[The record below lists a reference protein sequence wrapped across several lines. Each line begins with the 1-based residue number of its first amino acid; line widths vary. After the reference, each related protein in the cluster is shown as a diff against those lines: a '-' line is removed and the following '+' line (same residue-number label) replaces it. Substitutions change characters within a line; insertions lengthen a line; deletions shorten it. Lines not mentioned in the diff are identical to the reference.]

1 MAEKSK
7 ISFTPVA
14 DPVWVHPL
22 TTPFSYGNREIAEI
36 AIRKPNGRDLLYYGS
51 PVIADPTSD
60 KEARLDFVVT
70 YKLASALSDIPEKVL
85 LDNADPADMVDLGWK
100 IGSFFI
106 PGWQDLLPALTK
118 AKALSSFAGEQPD
131 A

>member
-22 TTPFSYGNREIAEI
+22 VSSITYGNREIAEI

-60 KEARLDFVVT
+60 KDARLDFAVT
-70 YKLASALSDIPEKVL
+70 YKLVSALSDIPEKVL
-85 LDNADPADMVDLGWK
+85 LDQADPADIVDLGWK

-106 PGWQDLLPALTK
+106 PGWQDFLPALMK
-118 AKALSSFAGEQPD
+118 AKAPSSSQDEPPVV
-131 A
+131 

>member
-1 MAEKSK
+1 MAKDSR
-7 ISFTPVA
+7 ITFTPVV

-22 TTPFSYGNREIAEI
+22 TSPITYGASEISEI
-36 AIRKPNGRDLLYYGS
+36 AIRKPNGRDLLFYGS
-51 PVIADPTSD
+51 PVVADPTSD
-60 KEARLDFVVT
+60 KDARLDFATV

-85 LDNADPADMVDLGWK
+85 QNVDVADMVDLGWK

-118 AKALSSFAGEQPD
+118 AKALSSSPDEQPD

>member
-22 TTPFSYGNREIAEI
+22 TTSLSYGAGTIAEI
-36 AIRKPNGRDLLYYGS
+36 AIRKPNGRDLLYHGS

-60 KEARLDFVVT
+60 KEARLDFAVT
-70 YKLASALSDIPEKVL
+70 YKLVSALSEIPEKVL
-85 LDNADPADMVDLGWK
+85 LDQADPADIVDLGWK

-118 AKALSSFAGEQPD
+118 AKALSSSQGEPP
-131 A
+131 AV

>member
-7 ISFTPVA
+7 ISFTPVS
-14 DPVWVHPL
+14 DPIWVHPL
-22 TTPFSYGNREIAEI
+22 TTPITYGATEIAEI
-36 AIRKPNGRDLLYYGS
+36 AIRKPNGRDLLFYGS

-60 KEARLDFVVT
+60 KEARLDFATV
-70 YKLASALSDIPEKVL
+70 YKLISALSDIPEKIL
-85 LDNADPADMVDLGWK
+85 QNADVADMVDLGWK

-118 AKALSSFAGEQPD
+118 AKALSSTVDEQPAD
-131 A
+131 

>member
-1 MAEKSK
+1 MAKDSQITFK
-7 ISFTPVA
+7 PVT

-22 TTPFSYGNREIAEI
+22 SAPIIYGASPITEI

-60 KEARLDFVVT
+60 KEARLDFAGV
-70 YKLASALSDIPEKVL
+70 YKLASVLSDLPEKVL
-85 LDNADPADMVDLGWK
+85 LDHADPADMVDLGWK
-100 IGSFFI
+100 IASFFI

-118 AKALSSFAGEQPD
+118 AKALSSSQDEPPA

>member
-1 MAEKSK
+1 MVDKSK
-7 ISFTPVA
+7 ISFKPVA

-22 TTPFSYGNREIAEI
+22 ISPITYGPNEITEI

-60 KEARLDFVVT
+60 REARLDFATV
-70 YKLASALSDIPEKVL
+70 YKLVSALSDIPEKTLQQAEV
-85 LDNADPADMVDLGWK
+85 ADMVDLGWK

-118 AKALSSFAGEQPD
+118 AKVLSSSQDEQPVD
-131 A
+131 

>member
-1 MAEKSK
+1 MAKESK
-7 ISFTPVA
+7 INFTPVA

-22 TTPFSYGNREIAEI
+22 TAAITYGAGEIAEI

-60 KEARLDFVVT
+60 KEARLDFGVT
-70 YKLASALSDIPEKVL
+70 YKLISVLSDIPEKVL
-85 LDNADPADMVDLGWK
+85 LDQADPADMVDLGWK

-118 AKALSSFAGEQPD
+118 AKALSSSPDEQPD

>member
-1 MAEKSK
+1 MAKESK
-7 ISFTPVA
+7 INFTPVA

-22 TTPFSYGNREIAEI
+22 TTPIAYGNREIAEI

-60 KEARLDFVVT
+60 KEARLDFAVT
-70 YKLASALSDIPEKVL
+70 YKLASVLSDIPEKVL
-85 LDNADPADMVDLGWK
+85 LDAADPADIVDLGWK

-118 AKALSSFAGEQPD
+118 AKALSSSPD
-131 A
+131 EPPAD

>member
-1 MAEKSK
+1 MAKDSK
-7 ISFTPVA
+7 INFTPVS

-22 TTPFSYGNREIAEI
+22 STSITYGANSITEI

-60 KEARLDFVVT
+60 REARLDFAVT
-70 YKLASALSDIPEKVL
+70 YKLVSALSDIPEKAL
-85 LDNADPADMVDLGWK
+85 LDHADPADIVDLGWK

-118 AKALSSFAGEQPD
+118 AKALSSSQDEPPAD
-131 A
+131 